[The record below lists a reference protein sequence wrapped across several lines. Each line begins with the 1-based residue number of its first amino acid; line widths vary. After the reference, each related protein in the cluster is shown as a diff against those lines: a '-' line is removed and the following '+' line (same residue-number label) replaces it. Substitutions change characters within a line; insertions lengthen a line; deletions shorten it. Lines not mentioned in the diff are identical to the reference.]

1 MTPKKSYNVIMPKLG
16 MTMTQATIVEWYAE
30 DGDEVSKGDVLF
42 TLETEKSTLDI
53 EAPASG
59 ILHIRV
65 PALETAPV
73 KTVIAVI
80 ESASDSESKAS
91 AEAGA
96 ATGADETAPS
106 LSDTDAPIR
115 ASPKARA
122 LAREE
127 NISLASL
134 ADIEGSG
141 PRDMIVEA
149 DVKAALASR
158 AEVQATPVAR
168 RLAEHLE
175 VDLSQV
181 SGSGPRGRVIKADV
195 ERAAS
200 PEASPEEK
208 PPSAPQPALPLEGLR
223 GIIAERLSA
232 SWRARPHVTVMRE
245 IDATAMVA
253 LREQITAERPDHG
266 KLSYNALI
274 VRAATLALREHP
286 HINVQLTED
295 GIVQMPD
302 INIGLAVDTERGL
315 LVPVLHQADAK
326 PLLELDA
333 ALKALAQRALEGR
346 CLPDELTGGA
356 FTVTNL
362 GMYGVEAFT
371 PIINPPESAI
381 LGVGSIIA
389 KPAVHQGEIAI
400 RQMMTLSLVF
410 DHRVIDGAPA
420 ARFLQRITH
429 LLEHPVTLVL

>member
-1 MTPKKSYNVIMPKLG
+1 MTPKKSYNVVMPKLG

-65 PALETAPV
+65 PALETVPV

-80 ESASDSESKAS
+80 ESEAG
-91 AEAGA
+91 AEAGTSTEA
-96 ATGADETAPS
+96 KPEPADE
-106 LSDTDAPIR
+106 PIR
-115 ASPKARA
+115 ATPKARA
-122 LAREE
+122 VAREQ
-127 NISLASL
+127 NLSLADL
-134 ADIEGSG
+134 ADIEGAG
-141 PRDMIVEA
+141 PRDMIVVA

-158 AEVQATPVAR
+158 AEVRATPVAR

-181 SGSGPRGRVIKADV
+181 SGSGPRGRVVKADV

-200 PEASPEEK
+200 PEASPEASAAATAPTEP
-208 PPSAPQPALPLEGLR
+208 PPSLPLEGLR
-223 GIIAERLSA
+223 GIIAERMSA
-232 SWRARPHVTVMRE
+232 SWRERPHVTVMRE
-245 IDATAMVA
+245 IDATALVA
-253 LREQITAERPDHG
+253 MREQINAERPDHG

-274 VRAATLALREHP
+274 VRAAALALREQP
-286 HINVQLTED
+286 HINVQLTAV
-295 GIVQMPD
+295 GLAQLPD

-315 LVPVLHQADAK
+315 MVPVLHQADAK
-326 PLLELDA
+326 SLLELDA
-333 ALKALAQRALEGR
+333 ALKALAQRAIEGR
-346 CLPDELTGGA
+346 CLPDELTGGT

-381 LGVGSIIA
+381 LGVGGIIA

-400 RQMMTLSLVF
+400 RQRMTLSLSF
-410 DHRVIDGAPA
+410 DHRLIDGAPA

-429 LLEHPVTLVL
+429 LLEHPVALVL

>member
-1 MTPKKSYNVIMPKLG
+1 MTPKKSYNVVMPKLG

-59 ILHIRV
+59 FLHIRV
-65 PALETAPV
+65 PAMATVPV

-80 ESASDSESKAS
+80 ESKSESGAEAS
-91 AEAGA
+91 AVTEAA
-96 ATGADETAPS
+96 TAPS
-106 LSDTDAPIR
+106 DEPIR
-115 ASPKARA
+115 ATPKARA
-122 LAREE
+122 VAREQ
-127 NISLASL
+127 NLSLADL
-134 ADIEGSG
+134 ADIEGAG
-141 PRDMIVEA
+141 PRGMIVVA
-149 DVKAALASR
+149 DVKVALASR

-168 RLAEHLE
+168 RLAKHLE

-200 PEASPEEK
+200 PEASLGEE
-208 PPSAPQPALPLEGLR
+208 PTSALTMPTAPQPALPLEGLR

-245 IDATAMVA
+245 IDATALVA
-253 LREQITAERPDHG
+253 LRAQINAERPDHG
-266 KLSYNALI
+266 KLSYNTLI
-274 VRAATLALREHP
+274 VRAAALALREHP
-286 HINVQLTED
+286 HINVQLTD
-295 GIVQMPD
+295 AGLVQMPD

-315 LVPVLHQADAK
+315 MVPVLHQADAK
-326 PLLELDA
+326 SLLELDA
-333 ALKALAQRALEGR
+333 ALKALAQRALAGQ

-389 KPAVHQGEIAI
+389 KPAVHQSEIAI

-429 LLEHPVTLVL
+429 LLEHPVALVL

>member
-1 MTPKKSYNVIMPKLG
+1 MTPKKSYNVVMPKLG

-65 PALETAPV
+65 PALETVPV

-80 ESASDSESKAS
+80 ESEEEAS
-91 AEAGA
+91 AEADVSA
-96 ATGADETAPS
+96 ETAAEPS
-106 LSDTDAPIR
+106 DEPIR
-115 ASPKARA
+115 ATPKARA
-122 LAREE
+122 VAREQ
-127 NISLASL
+127 NLSL
-134 ADIEGSG
+134 ADLAAIEGAG
-141 PRDMIVEA
+141 PRGMIVVA
-149 DVKAALASR
+149 DVEAALASR
-158 AEVQATPVAR
+158 AEVRATPVAR

-181 SGSGPRGRVIKADV
+181 SGSGPHGRVVKADV

-200 PEASPEEK
+200 PEASPEEEAA
-208 PPSAPQPALPLEGLR
+208 PAPSAPTEPPPSLPLEGLR
-223 GIIAERLSA
+223 GIIAERMSA
-232 SWRARPHVTVMRE
+232 GWRERPQVTVMRE
-245 IDATAMVA
+245 IDATALVA
-253 LREQITAERPDHG
+253 MREQINAERSEQG
-266 KLSYNALI
+266 KISYNALI
-274 VRAATLALREHP
+274 VRAAALALRDQP
-286 HINVQLTED
+286 HINVQLTDE
-295 GIVQMPD
+295 GLVQLPD

-315 LVPVLHQADAK
+315 LVPVLPQADAK
-326 PLLELDA
+326 SLIELDA

-346 CLPDELTGGA
+346 CLPDELTGGT

-389 KPAVHQGEIAI
+389 KPVVHQGEIAI
-400 RQMMTLSLVF
+400 RQMMTLSLGF
-410 DHRVIDGAPA
+410 DHRLIDGAPA

-429 LLEHPVTLVL
+429 LLEHPVALVL